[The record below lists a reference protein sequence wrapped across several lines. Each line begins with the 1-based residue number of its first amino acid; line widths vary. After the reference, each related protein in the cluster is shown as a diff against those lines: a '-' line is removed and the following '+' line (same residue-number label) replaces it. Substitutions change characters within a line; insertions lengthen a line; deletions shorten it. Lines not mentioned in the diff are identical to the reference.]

1 MGKVKIGVVGC
12 GYLGK
17 FHAEKYFANPK
28 VELTALVDTDPKKF
42 KHFKSFLNV
51 NKYKDLPCLL

>member
-17 FHAEKYFANPK
+17 FHAEKYFSNPRQECNRF
-28 VELTALVDTDPKKF
+28 VY
-42 KHFKSFLNV
+42 KHDHAVAFI
-51 NKYKDLPCLL
+51 YA

>member
-17 FHAEKYFANPK
+17 FHAEKYFTNPRHIEVQVLSGK
-28 VELTALVDTDPKKF
+28 NRTV
-42 KHFKSFLNV
+42 H
-51 NKYKDLPCLL
+51 LLSLIHI